1 MSVVACKKY
10 EDRYEIVAD
19 SILVRGV
26 LQTDDMCV
34 NTTKLFEENGVIA
47 PFMNYPVRKAMHQI
61 RIAVSASHTDDQ
73 ISQLLGLL
81 KQWKDKHESN

>member
-1 MSVVACKKY
+1 MDAPEKAQGLS
-10 EDRYEIVAD
+10 RF
-19 SILVRGV
+19 L
-26 LQTDDMCV
+26 
-34 NTTKLFEENGVIA
+34 EENGVIA

-73 ISQLLGLL
+73 ISHLLGLL

>member
-1 MSVVACKKY
+1 M
-10 EDRYEIVAD
+10 DFQTTHFRTPIVPIIMDAPEKAQGL
-19 SILVRGV
+19 SRFL
-26 LQTDDMCV
+26 
-34 NTTKLFEENGVIA
+34 EENGVIA

-73 ISQLLGLL
+73 ITQLLGLL